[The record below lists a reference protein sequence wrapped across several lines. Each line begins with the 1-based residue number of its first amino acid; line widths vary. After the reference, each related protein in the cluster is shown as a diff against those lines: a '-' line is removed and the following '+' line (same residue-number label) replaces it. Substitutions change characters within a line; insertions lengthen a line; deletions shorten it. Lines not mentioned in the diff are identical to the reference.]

1 MRHKIKAKVVE
12 IAKNPNAQ
20 KALLSMKPE
29 KNFWG
34 IGGTVLFFIVPEIVA
49 YIWGVEITQFAK
61 TQLLVSQPL
70 LEEQYYKLLVMA
82 FEDGMSWF
90 NLLIGFALLIWLF
103 F

>member
-1 MRHKIKAKVVE
+1 MKQKIKAKVVE
-12 IAKNPNAQ
+12 IANNPKTKEAF
-20 KALLSMKPE
+20 LLMKPK

-34 IGGTVLFFIVPEIVA
+34 IAGTILFFIVPEIVA
-49 YIWGVEITQFAK
+49 YIWGVDITEFAK
-61 TQLLVSQPL
+61 AKLLVPQEL
-70 LEEQYYKLLVMA
+70 LDENYYKLLVMA